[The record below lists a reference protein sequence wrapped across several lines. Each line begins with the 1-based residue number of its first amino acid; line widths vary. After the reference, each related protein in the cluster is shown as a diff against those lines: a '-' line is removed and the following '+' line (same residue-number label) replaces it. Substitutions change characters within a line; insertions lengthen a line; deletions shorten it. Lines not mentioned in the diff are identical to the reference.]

1 MLRLFFALA
10 HVALISA
17 SVMTIRDMPPRAETL
32 NGGVGLVLI
41 NALQR

>member
-1 MLRLFFALA
+1 MFRLFLALA

-17 SVMTIRDMPPRAETL
+17 SVITIRDMPPKPQTPA
-32 NGGVGLVLI
+32 GGVGLVLI